1 MVKNFVTGRVTIVLL
16 VFSLLHFQ
24 AFAVDLKQVISNARG
39 SYYSLQTQGLKTFQC
54 DAEPNWQKFLEVV
67 NQKPVPANDPKLKQL
82 KDLRFSV
89 AINERGES
97 TITPFM
103 ANGGK
108 IDPTLNEMV
117 DGFKQM
123 LSGFY
128 QTWTALVLTNPF
140 PEAYAGLTLKQEGD
154 NVRLLGKDGG
164 SDVEILLS
172 KNYAITEMRVASP
185 GSKIIM
191 FPKFAKTEKG
201 LLLTDV
207 DSDINDGQQKVQL
220 GITYQNVEGLKL
232 PDHASLKVT
241 LPEQVV
247 AVDISFSKYQVTK
260 Q

>member
-1 MVKNFVTGRVTIVLL
+1 VLL
-16 VFSLLHFQ
+16 LCSLLHVP
-24 AFAVDLKQVISNARG
+24 AFAADVKEVITNARG
-39 SYYSLQTQGLKTFQC
+39 SYYALQAQGLKTFEC
-54 DAEPNWQKFLEVV
+54 NAEPNWQKFLEVV
-67 NQKPVPANDPKLKQL
+67 SKKPIPADDAKLKRF

-97 TITPFM
+97 TITPYM
-103 ANGGK
+103 ASGGN
-108 IDPTLNEMV
+108 IDPSLNEMI

-140 PEAYAGLTLKQEGD
+140 PEAYGDMTLKQEGD
-154 NVRLLGKDGG
+154 NIRLLGKDGG
-164 SDVEILLS
+164 SDVEILLN
-172 KNYAITEMRVASP
+172 KDYAIIEMRVMST

-201 LLLTDV
+201 LLLTGV

-220 GITYQNVEGLKL
+220 GITYQNVQGLNL
-232 PDHASLKVT
+232 PDHASFKVT

-247 AVDISFSKYQVTK
+247 AVEVTFSKYRVVK